1 MSFLSKNVVPDTRG
15 RIFTTNAETMDDL
28 AEIKRQ
34 LLKMKGIDEVLID
47 HKKYPKELVVR
58 TSKMVSV
65 ENIQKEVGKLG
76 FDIIPK
82 GIFAI

>member
-1 MSFLSKNVVPDTRG
+1 MSLLSKNVVPDMRG

-28 AEIKRQ
+28 AAIKRH
-34 LLKMKGIDEVLID
+34 LLKLKGVDEISID
-47 HKKYPKELVVR
+47 HKKFPKELVVR
-58 TSKMVSV
+58 TSKMISV
-65 ENIQKEVGKLG
+65 ETIQKEVEKLG